1 MSLEAIIEQLGIPK
15 SVCIAVVILLTL
27 IQIAP
32 IKVNPW
38 GWIGKKKGRLLNGEV
53 LDRVEKLEKNLQEQS
68 VLNCRI
74 RILRFGDELMR
85 NIKHSR
91 DHFEQTLRDI
101 DNYEKYCR
109 EHPDYVNNVTEAT
122 ISQIKSCYQERRMKN
137 DFD

>member
-32 IKVNPW
+32 RKVNPW
-38 GWIGKKKGRLLNGEV
+38 GWIGKKIGRLLNGEV

-109 EHPDYVNNVTEAT
+109 DHPDYVNNVTEAT

>member
-38 GWIGKKKGRLLNGEV
+38 GWIGKKIGRLLNGEV

-109 EHPDYVNNVTEAT
+109 DHPDYVNNVTEAT

>member
-38 GWIGKKKGRLLNGEV
+38 GWIGKKIGRLLNGEV

>member
-1 MSLEAIIEQLGIPK
+1 MSLEEIIEQLGIPK

-38 GWIGKKKGRLLNGEV
+38 GWIGKKIGRLLNGEV

>member
-1 MSLEAIIEQLGIPK
+1 MSLEEIIEQLGIPK

-38 GWIGKKKGRLLNGEV
+38 GWIGKKIGRLLNGEV

-109 EHPDYVNNVTEAT
+109 DHPDYVNNVTEAT

>member
-38 GWIGKKKGRLLNGEV
+38 GWIGKKIGRLLNGEV
-53 LDRVEKLEKNLQEQS
+53 LDRVEKLVKNLQEQS

-109 EHPDYVNNVTEAT
+109 DHPDYVNNVTEAT